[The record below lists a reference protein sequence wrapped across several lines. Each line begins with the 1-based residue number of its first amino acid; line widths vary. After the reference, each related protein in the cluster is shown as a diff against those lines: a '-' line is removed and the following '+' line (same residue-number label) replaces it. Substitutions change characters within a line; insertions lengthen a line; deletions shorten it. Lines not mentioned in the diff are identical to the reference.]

1 MNINIHISTCIYIFI
16 HTCMA
21 ECSPACK
28 QAGVTLIGG
37 RPNNFWFLFYVLSD
51 FFYIY
56 SLNYLQ
62 WACIIYINN
71 PLSPCE
77 KISVQF
83 CEHYLSYFQ
92 LVRESQHIILMSEVD
107 FYFLLLLPKLHFS
120 MMIWS
125 IEVLMHANWRIK

>member
-1 MNINIHISTCIYIFI
+1 MNINIHISACIHIFI
-16 HTCMA
+16 QTCLA

-37 RPNNFWFLFYVLSD
+37 RPNNFWFLFYVLFH

-71 PLSPCE
+71 PLWLVKKKMCPVLWAVF
-77 KISVQF
+77 II
-83 CEHYLSYFQ
+83 LQ
-92 LVRESQHIILMSEVD
+92 LVRESQHIILLSEVA
-107 FYFLLLLPKLHFS
+107 FYFLHLLPKLHFS
-120 MMIWS
+120 MMILS
-125 IEVLMHANWRIK
+125 IEVLMHAHWRIK